1 VIRLVL
7 ADDHPIVLDG
17 LEHLF
22 RLEPEFEVVARVR
35 DAAAAV
41 AAVDR
46 LRPDVLVLDL
56 KMPGG
61 GGRAVLEG
69 LAGRPEA
76 PAVVVLTAAVDED
89 ELMGAVRLGV
99 RGVVLKEMAP
109 RMLVEAVRRVVAGG
123 EWLEDGLGGRML
135 RKLLARDRSAAAG
148 LTVREG
154 EILRLAARGL
164 RNRDIAEQL
173 HISEGTV
180 KTHLHRIYEKLGCES
195 RVELMLAAR
204 ERGLV

>member
-1 VIRLVL
+1 
-7 ADDHPIVLDG
+7 
-17 LEHLF
+17 
-22 RLEPEFEVVARVR
+22 
-35 DAAAAV
+35 
-41 AAVDR
+41 
-46 LRPDVLVLDL
+46 
-56 KMPGG
+56 
-61 GGRAVLEG
+61 
-69 LAGRPEA
+69 
-76 PAVVVLTAAVDED
+76 
-89 ELMGAVRLGV
+89 
-99 RGVVLKEMAP
+99 VLKEMAP